1 MKDFIISKLHSTQ
14 MHVERGYEYALQRL
28 PSELSVRNILLFCV
42 LSLLCIGTIMVASAS
57 MPFAENESGNP
68 YSFLYRQMIY
78 VAIASVVAVWAYR
91 IRLQFW
97 FGKTT
102 IILWLGTFFL
112 LILVLLIGTDVNGS
126 TRWLR
131 LGFFNFQPS
140 ELAKFS
146 MAVFTADYV
155 VRRASEVRE
164 SVSSLF
170 RLAIPVA
177 TIFVSILIQPDLG
190 AAAVIVMM
198 ILTILFL
205 AGSPLI
211 VFGAMGGVI
220 IFGLSAFVLFEPYRY
235 ERLTSFQNPWADPL
249 GKGYQLAQSL
259 MAFGRGEWFGTG
271 LGHSVQKLA
280 YLPEAHT
287 DFMLAVTAEE
297 LGFVGVVTIFSLSF
311 LMVACCMRIGMTAL
325 KNHHL
330 RSGYLAYAIASIFLL
345 QICVNAG
352 MNMGLIPTKG
362 LTLPFISYGGS
373 SLVICALMIGVI
385 FKIDKDTRIKNDT
398 QHLT

>member
-1 MKDFIISKLHSTQ
+1 MKDFIFSKLHSTQ

>member
-1 MKDFIISKLHSTQ
+1 

-205 AGSPLI
+205 AGSPLK
-211 VFGAMGGVI
+211 VFFVMGGVI

-235 ERLTSFQNPWADPL
+235 DRLMSFQNPWADPL

>member
-205 AGSPLI
+205 AGSPLK
-211 VFGAMGGVI
+211 VFFVMGGVI

>member
-68 YSFLYRQMIY
+68 YSFLYRQIIY
-78 VAIASVVAVWAYR
+78 VVIASVAAAAAYR

-164 SVSSLF
+164 SISSLF

-177 TIFVSILIQPDLG
+177 TIFVSIIIQPDLG
-190 AAAVIVMM
+190 AAAVVVMM

-211 VFGAMGGVI
+211 VFGAMGLTIVL
-220 IFGLSAFVLFEPYRY
+220 GLAAFVLFEPYRY
-235 ERLTSFQNPWADPL
+235 DRLMSFQNPWADPL

>member
-205 AGSPLI
+205 AGSPLK
-211 VFGAMGGVI
+211 VFFVMGGVI

-235 ERLTSFQNPWADPL
+235 DRLMSFQNPWADPL

-297 LGFVGVVTIFSLSF
+297 LGFLGVVTIFSLSF